1 MLLALGWT
9 TPSQAKT
16 VYLKPNANWLQ
27 SNARFALYMF
37 GGSGTE
43 WADFTLVDAANNI
56 YKATF
61 DDNRESMIFVRMN
74 PATTENNWNNKW
86 NQSGDL
92 AAPANDNELYT
103 LADGQSDGATVGN
116 GLTITSNYTEPQPQV
131 VAQVVASGVVAFGVD
146 SSNRSFITD
155 TPWVGGQTSFERDLS
170 DGTHMLL
177 NFTAGNASGKFFK
190 AQIAG
195 DWTNTNAV
203 NAMNS
208 DLGTEF
214 EDADFAVG
222 STLPGIGP
230 GPGDSFGYLNL
241 TFDADVNLGD
251 VVTLYVTVLG
261 QNCALDNLT
270 ITGLDEMATWYALG
284 SSNNGFVSTTTFS
297 SNTFSPDIRGLTL
310 VKITGKVTDGK
321 LVRITSTTMQY
332 PNNPNSTT
340 TAKIGFQIAAYK
352 VEKPA
357 ALSGTV
363 KDSEDTGIANATITL
378 KAANNVEYSGTTD
391 ATGAYSINVYEAD
404 LDFTATVEASG
415 YLTRQFALNMGGA
428 SFTKDVIMYKKFGIV
443 GSLPGL
449 SWGDD
454 LEMTQSTV
462 DPNIFTAELTDV
474 SVTAGDYAFKLRA
487 DEHYAGELAHGYEY
501 PSSGNIDWTIH
512 TTGVYNYKFTFNW
525 ATEELTFERPIMLS
539 NNTNGIA
546 DLNWVDITLDRT
558 FKAGWNAVVLPFY
571 LSASEVTASF
581 GSNAEVAYYAGDENV
596 NGDVTVTFDKRN
608 EGDIVAGVP
617 YLLWIENEVSGLK
630 FTKDITATQYNT
642 AGTAFDF
649 VGVYASTVVNA
660 GDYFVYGGQFVK
672 AGSNNTVL
680 PFRAYLQSKGTPARS
695 VTFVIGDDVAT
706 DINGLTVEHDYA
718 NDAIYNLNGQR
729 VENPAHRG
737 VYIINGRKVV
747 KM

>member
-1 MLLALGWT
+1 MKKVLTMSLALLLLALGWT

-27 SNARFALYMF
+27 SNARFALNMF
-37 GGSGTE
+37 GGSGAE

-61 DDNRESMIFVRMN
+61 DDNRESMIFVRMD
-74 PATTENNWNNKW
+74 PATTENNWTNKW
-86 NQSGDL
+86 NQSDDL
-92 AAPANDNELYT
+92 AAPSADNQLYT
-103 LADGQSDGATVGN
+103 IEGDVWDNFTP
-116 GLTITSNYTEPQPQV
+116 TISKYTI
-131 VAQVVASGVVAFGVD
+131 VVAFG
-146 SSNRSFITD
+146 NNTD
-155 TPWVGGQTSFERDLS
+155 TRA
-170 DGTHMLL
+170 
-177 NFTAGNASGKFFK
+177 FTAKTILASVNGWESGVLPDGNRVAITQEPAGTGKFWN
-190 AQIAG
+190 AQPVTG
-195 DWTNTNAV
+195 TWTNTTALTALNEFTGITFTPADMQDGTALKVAANSNGGV
-203 NAMNS
+203 NA
-208 DLGTEF
+208 
-214 EDADFAVG
+214 
-222 STLPGIGP
+222 I
-230 GPGDSFGYLNL
+230 LNL
-241 TFDADVNLGD
+241 LLDAQAEGD
-251 VVTLYVTVLG
+251 FVTLYTTANGWNCPLKEITV
-261 QNCALDNLT
+261 
-270 ITGLDEMATWYALG
+270 TGLNDCVIKYAP
-284 SSNNGFVSTTTFS
+284 NNIDGFSDTPV
-297 SNTFSPDIRGLTL
+297 FSPTTVNQVTGQQEHQGLNL
-310 VKITGKVTDGK
+310 FVITGKLTADKHVTVTSYTMDGNGSK
-321 LVRITSTTMQY
+321 T
-332 PNNPNSTT
+332 
-340 TAKIGFQIAAYK
+340 KIGFQVAAYR

-357 ALSGTV
+357 TLSGTV
-363 KDSEDTGIANATITL
+363 TTSADAGIEGATVTL
-378 KAANNVEYSGTTD
+378 SAANNVEYTGTTAAD
-391 ATGAYSINVYEAD
+391 GTYSIKVYEAD
-404 LDFTATVEASG
+404 LDFTATVEATG
-415 YLTRQFALNMGGA
+415 YLKRQFALNMNGA
-428 SFTKDVIMYKKFGIV
+428 SATQDVTMYTKFGIV

-660 GDYFVYGGQFVK
+660 GDYFVYGGEFVK